1 MQNEIYR
8 KYTSIT
14 LMAIMVAGG
23 LTFAIPGVDPVF
35 AEVSTSNPHLYVS
48 AEGQDPDNIFAEGN
62 IIEVI
67 IRDDTIGDT
76 DEGEAEPEVT
86 VNGADLRM
94 LQTANGYWT
103 AYFAEVDALAGIDS
117 LPYGEYCT
125 ETQAST
131 VTGLQLSDGNGIYLP
146 PGSNC
151 ANDSTTADGHPLIR
165 EPRDLTNYDGNSLGQ
180 LGLSNANLWPF
191 IQVFDFTSLSDV
203 EIVYNRGGTQESVTL
218 TFDDPSESHTLD
230 RQKYPQ
236 GAHVH
241 IALMDYAL
249 NIDPTDEDTWVFDTQ
264 NGAAY
269 YNLFDED
276 GNVLTAMN
284 PVSVG
289 SEAGIDETVS
299 INRGAQGNNVIECQV
314 TKDFGI
320 QEEDDASKDYL
331 MVNDYGAC
339 VPNTL
344 GGNAA
349 DLFNDDSFAIGF
361 VEDGSNNNV
370 FINWAE
376 DQRSNIVVL
385 DDALRGNSF
394 EVDYSSP
401 DAKSGV
407 VGHFFAELSL
417 DVSDGVWNSG
427 ERIPIVLTDMD
438 ANVNPLAED
447 DLTVANPNSLLVPSI
462 RIGSPVTLAS
472 ATGDV
477 EWVDLA
483 EDDNTAPTI
492 TLNGG
497 DVTLVQGTTY
507 TEQGAVCDDDRDADK
522 DATASGNVDV
532 DTAGTYTVTYSCM
545 DNAGNSATSV
555 TRTVTVVEADNT
567 APTVTLN
574 GNAAATAVQGTT
586 YNDPGAVCSDNVDAD
601 KTATPSGTVDTATL
615 GPQTITYTCTDSS
628 GNTSTATRTVTVVE
642 ADEEAPTITL
652 NGNAAD
658 TVVQGGTYT
667 DPGAI
672 CIDNVDAQK
681 AATPSGTVDTATLGP
696 QTITY
701 TCTDSSGNEATPVT
715 RTVTVEEADTEAP
728 TVTLNGDAT
737 IRIVQGGTY
746 TEPGA
751 VCDDAV
757 DGQSAATPSGNVN
770 TNAVGT
776 YTVTYTC
783 TDSSNN
789 SATADRTIHVGLPVV
804 LANIVRDADGWTDGV
819 YELTVTGTVSSDER
833 DVELTTDDI
842 EDFIPI
848 SVPVA
853 NDGSINGTVAL
864 TNIGAS
870 GDITFQ
876 LVSAQGAESNEFTVN
891 IPPILQLFSIQAAP
905 QWVIAD
911 PTNLQVPNP
920 QLELRLSGSHG
931 VGNAPYSVSLVT
943 VDDPLT
949 AVIPG
954 VVFTNDATTRNMSD
968 TSISDRTQFMLAVVV
983 GDEVIAQSGV
993 RAATIPTLLSAS
1005 IERAAAWG
1013 EGTLTL
1019 TITGKNNTLVVDN
1032 DADLIYKIDPDAA
1045 AYTVVGVN
1053 PFVAN
1058 TTGVFGTATLDTDDF
1073 ATAGE
1078 TIDFQLAVP
1087 DENGITSPKVSV
1099 DVPPILTLD
1108 PITIAGTW
1116 SGGATPTLTLRVSGS
1131 EGVSGTSVDL
1141 FVNGADSG
1149 LDVTSNADGSIATTA
1164 SFADVSVSGDAT
1176 FQLRSGDARS
1186 ENQTVNI
1193 PPVLTLRSVAPS
1205 GTWENGEIDLRIEGN
1220 TLLTEGTVNLIS
1232 PDVTGL
1238 TIAVPITGDDS
1249 IASNGAISGTV
1260 TLSNIAVSGA
1270 TNFQLTSVVGA
1281 NTATTE
1287 NRTANIPSV
1296 LTLTSVVP
1304 GSWTGTSPSETIELV
1319 VTGASGLPTTATV
1332 TLQLVTGN
1340 ASLTQP
1346 TDTLPVANDGS
1357 IFGSVTFGNSDL
1369 AGDNVSFNLTS
1380 TVAPNAA
1387 TSNARPATL
1396 PALPSTSSVDMIPT
1410 PISSQNSGF
1419 PPITRAVIGDI
1430 SEIPAIHNV
1439 QFTTDQTMDRTVYTW
1454 SDDDKTVE
1462 AFSDRLRL
1470 AEPSDRYAIEGK
1482 SKIIVYGWEPPTFAD
1497 GVTTLFNWNFGG
1509 INYDGIAPDAVITDI
1524 RLANA
1529 AHNQSVSLGDGASG
1543 LVDITSME
1551 DDIKALGDT
1560 VDLIIFIGDTNLG
1573 HVCGDLMLVA
1583 DFFTFGQNDD
1593 DGRVNNAIYRI
1604 EVEEASSN
1612 SADYEGTIEY
1622 TMLNQLNIDDPS
1634 TYTDLRPISDQISI
1648 IVHEDFTDEDSVRV
1662 NYLDL
1667 GADGVSTQIAIQ
1679 QAAPTHS
1686 AVVSFDSES
1695 YKIADTVTITLEDAD
1710 LNVDNDVIDIYTF
1723 SNVHTDTI
1731 GDDGAFIL
1739 DVTFDD
1745 ELWTSGECEGADGFS
1760 STGFTLQ
1767 ETTATSG
1774 VFTGD
1779 FQIPEVYC
1787 QSSTTTMVS
1796 VTGVDIE
1803 VNYQDFRDASGEEI
1817 EVGAG
1822 AAVRANT
1829 GTVSLDRTVYPVPFE
1844 AGVFEHT
1851 TGTLGQ
1857 HDLTVHVTIDDPDFD
1872 ISAAGEDVITNATE
1886 YLTVQVI
1893 RGSASYT
1900 IDLESAQI
1908 LETAPDSGAFELDL
1922 PLAYSDGPDGAI
1934 LQGDILQVE
1943 YRDPTDASGEENTVT
1958 DSATFDLRNG
1968 VLQSDKSVYII
1979 GSDMIL
1985 TLIEPD
1991 LDLENDGAESYTLD
2005 LIEWDSDAAT
2015 LGMNNAVF
2023 DPEPSELR
2031 ETGDSTGIFQVIA
2044 EIPAEIDGDRLER
2057 GEEIELEYVDW
2068 GPSGADYV
2076 GDESEDVGLTVYTSN
2091 FGATIELDQKVYT
2104 WTDKVYITIV
2114 APDHNFDSA
2123 LVDEIGDSNLDPIQ
2137 VSTRSADIDN
2147 YKLVETGP
2155 DTGIFTGEVILIG
2168 FDHNADGDTE
2178 TGTDAG
2184 YDNPQ
2189 RDTSPDG
2196 SGPTNGYLQTD
2207 DDDGITVSF
2216 EYSEDE
2222 TVVGS
2227 ALIRWNIGEV
2237 QWLESSY
2244 PASGTGVVRVIDP
2257 DMNWNPEAVN
2267 NFVVDVWSDADNGGI
2282 DLTVT
2287 ETNEATGIFEG
2298 TVFFTITDESSGHR
2312 LRVAEGNTVT
2322 AEYEDNTLPDPYTTA
2337 DELDITATTLIGTI
2351 VPPLERAPATNLRI
2365 VDAFGN
2371 SLDTVSADQQVQI
2384 VADLANGQDRS
2395 QAFAYLVQ
2403 VQDANGV
2410 TVALSWISGTLEA
2423 GQSLSPSTSWIPS
2436 GAGTYTATAFVWESV
2451 DNPTALSPPV
2461 TTDIT
2466 VS

>member
-1 MQNEIYR
+1 
-8 KYTSIT
+8 
-14 LMAIMVAGG
+14 MAIMVAGG
-23 LTFAIPGVDPVF
+23 LTFAVPGADPVF
-35 AEVSTSNPHLYVS
+35 AEVSTSNPNLYVS
-48 AEGQDPDNIFAEGN
+48 AEGQDPDNMFAEGN

-67 IRDDTIGDT
+67 IRDDSIGDT

-103 AYFAEVDALAGIDS
+103 AYFAEVDALAGAAES
-117 LPYGEYCT
+117 LPYGVYCS
-125 ETQAST
+125 ETAASA
-131 VTGLQLSDGNGIYLP
+131 VTGLPLSDGNGVYLP

-151 ANDSTTADGHPLIR
+151 NDSNTSANGHPLIR

-191 IQVFDFTSLSDV
+191 IQVYDFTSLTDV
-203 EIVYNRGGTQESVTL
+203 DIVYNKGGDRQTVTL
-218 TFDDPSESHTLD
+218 TFDDPSESHSLD
-230 RQKYPQ
+230 RTKYPQ

-241 IALMDYAL
+241 IELMDYAL

-264 NGAAY
+264 NGGAY
-269 YNLFDED
+269 YNVFDED
-276 GNVLTAMN
+276 GNPSSEINA
-284 PVSVG
+284 VG

-299 INRGAQGNNVIECQV
+299 INRGAQGNDVIDCQV

-320 QEEDDASKDYL
+320 QEEDNASRDYL
-331 MVNDYGAC
+331 VVDDYGAC
-339 VPNTL
+339 VPNVGLVAGADDVFTP
-344 GGNAA
+344 GN
-349 DLFNDDSFAIGF
+349 FAIGF

-376 DQRSNIVVL
+376 DQRSNIVVKK
-385 DDALRGNSF
+385 DALRGNSF

-407 VGHFFAELSL
+407 IGHFFAELAL
-417 DVSDGVWNSG
+417 DVPDDTWNSG
-427 ERIPIVLTDMD
+427 ERIPITLTDED

-447 DLTVANPNSLLVPSI
+447 NLEVANPYSLLVPSI

-477 EWVDLA
+477 VWFDLA
-483 EDDNTAPTI
+483 DPLPPDTTDPVIRLTGPSEI
-492 TLNGG
+492 RLNVG
-497 DVTLVQGTTY
+497 DTY
-507 TEQGAVCDDDRDADK
+507 TERGATCTDARD
-522 DATASGNVDV
+522 GNLTVSQTSAAPNTNV
-532 DTAGTYTVTYSCM
+532 AGTYTLMYTCTDTAGNSASVTRVVTVDDPDRPDTDMPVITVNPGTDTITAGDTWTDAGASCTDARDGPLTVTTTGTVTNTAPGTYTITYACE
-545 DNAGNSATSV
+545 DNAGNSATE
-555 TRTVTVVEADNT
+555 TRTVTVNARQATISLTVDPGQWDDGVIELDISGTTVNVADGIVTLTSDTIPNFGEYDV
-567 APTVTLN
+567 TVTSNVISGMIPFANVTVSGTHTFTATTSDGSISGSDTANIPPAMSLTNVVHIDSWIDADDVPTADRDYITLRVAGTESVSGPVTLSVLDEDGELTDKLGLPVQFGDN
-574 GNAAATAVQGTT
+574 GQVRINITDTSIQGPTQFVLTTT
-586 YNDPGAVCSDNVDAD
+586 YAGVTSTSNSWTANMPVLLTLDDIIVNEWDNGSLILNITGTKQAIVPNGGGSDNVDVRV
-601 KTATPSGTVDTATL
+601 SGTT
-615 GPQTITYTCTDSS
+615 TIVGSVEGYSD
-628 GNTSTATRTVTVVE
+628 GVV
-642 ADEEAPTITL
+642 
-652 NGNAAD
+652 NG
-658 TVVQGGTYT
+658 
-667 DPGAI
+667 
-672 CIDNVDAQK
+672 
-681 AATPSGTVDTATLGP
+681 
-696 QTITY
+696 
-701 TCTDSSGNEATPVT
+701 
-715 RTVTVEEADTEAP
+715 
-728 TVTLNGDAT
+728 TVTLADTDWALSGTTVQFELVEDTNTPT
-737 IRIVQGGTY
+737 IFT
-746 TEPGA
+746 
-751 VCDDAV
+751 
-757 DGQSAATPSGNVN
+757 
-770 TNAVGT
+770 
-776 YTVTYTC
+776 
-783 TDSSNN
+783 
-789 SATADRTIHVGLPVV
+789 
-804 LANIVRDADGWTDGV
+804 
-819 YELTVTGTVSSDER
+819 SD
-833 DVELTTDDI
+833 
-842 EDFIPI
+842 
-848 SVPVA
+848 PVA
-853 NDGSINGTVAL
+853 RDIPSIL
-864 TNIGAS
+864 
-870 GDITFQ
+870 
-876 LVSAQGAESNEFTVN
+876 
-891 IPPILQLFSIQAAP
+891 
-905 QWVIAD
+905 
-911 PTNLQVPNP
+911 TNLQV
-920 QLELRLSGSHG
+920 
-931 VGNAPYSVSLVT
+931 T
-943 VDDPLT
+943 
-949 AVIPG
+949 
-954 VVFTNDATTRNMSD
+954 
-968 TSISDRTQFMLAVVV
+968 
-983 GDEVIAQSGV
+983 
-993 RAATIPTLLSAS
+993 
-1005 IERAAAWG
+1005 
-1013 EGTLTL
+1013 
-1019 TITGKNNTLVVDN
+1019 
-1032 DADLIYKIDPDAA
+1032 
-1045 AYTVVGVN
+1045 
-1053 PFVAN
+1053 
-1058 TTGVFGTATLDTDDF
+1058 TTG
-1073 ATAGE
+1073 
-1078 TIDFQLAVP
+1078 
-1087 DENGITSPKVSV
+1087 
-1099 DVPPILTLD
+1099 
-1108 PITIAGTW
+1108 
-1116 SGGATPTLTLRVSGS
+1116 
-1131 EGVSGTSVDL
+1131 
-1141 FVNGADSG
+1141 
-1149 LDVTSNADGSIATTA
+1149 SNAGQWNDGNFEVRVTGSSDGIPEDTLINLE
-1164 SFADVSVSGDAT
+1164 AD
-1176 FQLRSGDARS
+1176 
-1186 ENQTVNI
+1186 
-1193 PPVLTLRSVAPS
+1193 
-1205 GTWENGEIDLRIEGN
+1205 NGEAWIP
-1220 TLLTEGTVNLIS
+1220 V
-1232 PDVTGL
+1232 VT
-1238 TIAVPITGDDS
+1238 
-1249 IASNGAISGTV
+1249 
-1260 TLSNIAVSGA
+1260 
-1270 TNFQLTSVVGA
+1270 GA
-1281 NTATTE
+1281 NTPGLLQILAGGDIRATVSIDDINLSGNTVF
-1287 NRTANIPSV
+1287 RLVTATNGATSNNSTAINIPSV
-1296 LTLTSVVP
+1296 FTSLPVITADSD
-1304 GSWTGTSPSETIELV
+1304 GWGGDNNIDINALGTS
-1319 VTGASGLPTTATV
+1319 GLADAT
-1332 TLQLVTGN
+1332 TLQLRVSTGGAFTDVGATSTIAADANGAINHTGSLTDLSLSGTSATFILQATTSGIIVMSDNVTVSIPAALTLADVSFGNAGWTGEEGSQVLNLFVTGSTTLTVGN
-1340 ASLTQP
+1340 GASLEYYNEATE
-1346 TDTLPVANDGS
+1346 TWVPVPVDGDGPALVGT
-1357 IFGSVTFGNSDL
+1357 IPDDGAIADAQVILDDPEL
-1369 AGDNVSFNLTS
+1369 AGDTVQLRLVSTDDTTTAAS
-1380 TVAPNAA
+1380 API
-1387 TSNARPATL
+1387 TRTI
-1396 PALPSTSSVDMIPT
+1396 PALPPSSSSVDMAPT
-1410 PISSQNSGF
+1410 PISFSAQNGF
-1419 PPITRAVIGDI
+1419 PPITRAVINDI
-1430 SEIPAIHNV
+1430 SEIPAVHNV
-1439 QFTTDQTMDRTVYTW
+1439 QASSPVAIYTW

-1470 AEPSDRYAIEGK
+1470 SEPSERNTITGN
-1482 SKIIVYGWEPPTFAD
+1482 SKIVIYGWEPPTFAD
-1497 GVTTLFNWNFGG
+1497 GVTTLFNWNFGS
-1509 INYDGIAPDAVITDI
+1509 ILSDSIAAGTIITEI

-1529 AHNQSVSLGDGASG
+1529 AHTESVLLGDGESG
-1543 LVDITSME
+1543 LVDITAMK
-1551 DDIKALGDT
+1551 DDIEALGDT
-1560 VDLIIFIGDTNLG
+1560 VDLVIMMDNTNID
-1573 HVCGDLMLVA
+1573 HVCGDITLVA

-1612 SADYEGTIEY
+1612 SADFEGTVEY
-1622 TMLNQLNIDDPS
+1622 TMLNQLNIDDPA
-1634 TYTDLRPISDQISI
+1634 TYTGLRTISDQVSI

-1686 AVVSFDSES
+1686 AVVSFDAES
-1695 YKIADTVTITLEDAD
+1695 YKVADTVTITLEDAD
-1710 LNVDNDVIDIYTF
+1710 LNVQNDVIDIYTF
-1723 SNVHTDTI
+1723 SSELTDYI
-1731 GDDGAFIL
+1731 GDDKAYIL

-1745 ELWTSGECEGADGFS
+1745 ELWTSGECEGADGFA

-1767 ETTATSG
+1767 ETAAGSG

-1779 FQIPEVYC
+1779 FQIPEYYC

-1829 GTVSLDRTVYPVPFE
+1829 GTVSLDRTVYPVPF
-1844 AGVFEHT
+1844 AADVFEHT

-1872 ISAAGEDVITNATE
+1872 ISAAGEDVISNATE

-1893 RGSASYT
+1893 RGSASQT
-1900 IDLESAQI
+1900 IDLDDAQI

-1922 PLAYSDGPDGAI
+1922 PLAYDAGPDGSI

-2015 LGMNNAVF
+2015 LGMDNPVF

-2031 ETGDSTGIFQVIA
+2031 ETGDSTGIFQVIV

-2076 GDESEDVGLTVYTSN
+2076 GDESEDVGLTVFTSN

-2178 TGTDAG
+2178 TGTEAG

-2436 GAGTYTATAFVWESV
+2436 EAGTYTATAFVWESV